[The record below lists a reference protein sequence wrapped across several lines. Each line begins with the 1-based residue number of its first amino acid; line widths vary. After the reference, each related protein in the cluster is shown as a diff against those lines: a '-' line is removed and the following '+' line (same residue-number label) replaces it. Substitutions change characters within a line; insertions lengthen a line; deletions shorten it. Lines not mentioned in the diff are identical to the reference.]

1 LAVPLDFSNLSPL
14 TTALVISF
22 LAELGDKSQIMTLVL
37 AAQSR
42 SIKKIFFGAFL
53 AEITVVALGIGVGT
67 FLAYVIEPPFLQ
79 LLGGLIFILFGI
91 YTLLSRDF
99 NGKMDGLIKTRNTGF
114 WTAFS
119 LIGLAELGDKTQIA
133 AIGLTAEFGTPVL
146 VFLGF
151 IISLFLLSL
160 TTAVLGERASKF
172 IPIRRV
178 RIISGFIFLSL
189 GVIFLLGLRV

>member
-1 LAVPLDFSNLSPL
+1 M
-14 TTALVISF
+14 ISF
-22 LAELGDKSQIMTLVL
+22 LAELGDKSQVMTLIL

-42 SIKKIFFGAFL
+42 SVQKIFFGAFL

-67 FLAYVIEPPFLQ
+67 FLAYIIDPPFLR

-99 NGKMDGLIKTRNTGF
+99 KGKKVGSANTKTTGF
-114 WTAFS
+114 WTVFS

-133 AIGLTAEFGTPVL
+133 AVGLTAEFGTPVL
-146 VFLGF
+146 IFLGF
-151 IISLFLLSL
+151 IISLLLLSL
-160 TTAVLGERASKF
+160 TTAVLGKRVSKF
-172 IPIRRV
+172 IPIRKV
-178 RIISGFIFLSL
+178 RIISGFIFLGL